1 MLFRCRYSEED
12 PKDRTAF
19 LQSRN
24 GGGERVEEEDKRMF
38 KAQLMAATPS
48 LKTDEEFNAEV
59 FYRVSSPYYPRTL
72 SLHGSDF
79 GRLISR

>member
-1 MLFRCRYSEED
+1 MLFRCRYAEED

-19 LQSRN
+19 LSSRN

-59 FYRVSSPYYPRTL
+59 FYRVSSLYYLTEL
-72 SLHGSDF
+72 LLHEFDSWG
-79 GRLISR
+79 